1 MTFPEFKNIIK
12 IKFPELTETQYHR
25 FEAMGKLYME
35 WNSRVNVISRKDIG
49 CLYEHHVLHSLAIA
63 AYLRDNR
70 REIYDSLAAESGNRI
85 LDIGTGGGFPGIPLA
100 IMFPES
106 HFTLCD
112 SVGKKIMVAGNIAEA
127 LELHNTD
134 TINSRGESL
143 QGKFDFVVSRA
154 VAPLDKLYQWT
165 RNKYTKGLI
174 CLKGGDINEEI
185 SLTATSYRLCE
196 RNISTW
202 KIDNWLEDEYYKG
215 KFVIHIGK

>member
-1 MTFPEFKNIIK
+1 MTFPEFKDIIK
-12 IKFPELTETQYHR
+12 TRFPELTETQYSR
-25 FEAMGKLYME
+25 FEAMEKLYGE
-35 WNSRVNVISRKDIG
+35 WNSKVNVISRKDIG

-63 AYLRDNR
+63 AYLKENR
-70 REIYDSLAAESGNRI
+70 GEIYGSMSADGGNRI

-100 IMFPES
+100 VMFPGS

-112 SVGKKIMVAGNIAEA
+112 SVGKKITVAENIAEA
-127 LELHNTD
+127 LELNNID
-134 TINSRGESL
+134 TVNSRGESL

-165 RNKYTKGLI
+165 RNRYTKGLI

-185 SLTATSYRLCE
+185 SLTATRYGLCE
-196 RNISTW
+196 KNISTW